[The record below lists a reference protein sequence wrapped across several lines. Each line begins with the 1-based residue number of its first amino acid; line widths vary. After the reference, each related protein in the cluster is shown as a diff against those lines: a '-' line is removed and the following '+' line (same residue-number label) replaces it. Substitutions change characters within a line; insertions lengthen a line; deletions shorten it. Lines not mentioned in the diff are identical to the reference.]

1 MEKLM
6 RYRLEAVK
14 ASTLDDPYDKIKV
27 YGYGKG
33 AGLIGTIQNG
43 QFYPAI
49 KGLLFAELNTVS
61 FIIENFE
68 FFWYNLTQNK
78 QTNEKY

>member
-1 MEKLM
+1 MQKLM

-14 ASTLDDPYDKIKV
+14 ASLPLSFDEPYDKIKV

-33 AGLIGTIQNG
+33 AGLIGTIEND

-49 KGLLFAELNTVS
+49 KGLLCAELNTVS
-61 FIIENFE
+61 FIIENFD
-68 FFWYNLTQNK
+68 FFWYNLTQ
-78 QTNEKY
+78 EK

>member
-1 MEKLM
+1 MNNLM
-6 RYRLEAVK
+6 LLRLEACPPS
-14 ASTLDDPYDKIKV
+14 APHDPYDKIKV